1 MDGVV
6 GSIIPIILFVLFFVM
21 MFGIGFI
28 LNMLMKTTWFP
39 AYLFVIVIV
48 PAVVISYW
56 KKDLSFL
63 GNIEAYS
70 LVDMLTACAGLVGA
84 LISGTTIRM
93 LRRSGFKMF

>member
-1 MDGVV
+1 MNGVV

-70 LVDMLTACAGLVGA
+70 FVDLLTACAGLVGA

-93 LRRSGFKMF
+93 LRRSGFRMF

>member
-1 MDGVV
+1 M

-39 AYLFVIVIV
+39 SYLFVIVII

-56 KKDLSFL
+56 KSDLSFA

-70 LVDMLTACAGLVGA
+70 LVDMSTAFAGLIGA
-84 LISGTTIRM
+84 IISGTTIRM
-93 LRRSGFKMF
+93 LRRSGFRMF

>member
-48 PAVVISYW
+48 PAVIISYW
-56 KKDLSFL
+56 KKDLSFF

-70 LVDMLTACAGLVGA
+70 LVDLLTACAGLVGA
-84 LISGTTIRM
+84 IISGTTIRM